1 MKNTY
6 KRLLDVRGSYPT
18 TEKNNNT
25 KTPMTFPWFSWLFR
39 PRFPDQSQDIS
50 QSTELFITSNMVMIV
65 TKKISSTEIIWAQ
78 TWNPGGWKTTYL
90 YFLSNLLVINRCIL
104 KQIYINNLIRRI
116 EFCII
121 GLMPKDLSLIPKT
134 ELISQFY
141 HIFDSSNFILDVN
154 LFIQITKTCLK
165 F

>member
-1 MKNTY
+1 MTY
-6 KRLLDVRGSYPT
+6 RGSYPT

>member
-1 MKNTY
+1 MTY
-6 KRLLDVRGSYPT
+6 RGSYPT
-18 TEKNNNT
+18 TEKNNNK
-25 KTPMTFPWFSWLFR
+25 KTPLTFPWFSWLFR

-104 KQIYINNLIRRI
+104 KQIYINNLISRI

-121 GLMPKDLSLIPKT
+121 GLIPKDLSLIPKT
-134 ELISQFY
+134 ELVSQFY
-141 HIFDSSNFILDVN
+141 HIFDSSNFILVVN

>member
-1 MKNTY
+1 MTY
-6 KRLLDVRGSYPT
+6 RGSYPT

-104 KQIYINNLIRRI
+104 KQIYINNLISRI

-121 GLMPKDLSLIPKT
+121 GLIPKDLSLIPKT
-134 ELISQFY
+134 ELVSQFY
-141 HIFDSSNFILDVN
+141 HIFDSSNFILVVN

>member
-1 MKNTY
+1 MTY
-6 KRLLDVRGSYPT
+6 RGSYPT

-104 KQIYINNLIRRI
+104 KQIYINNLISRI

-121 GLMPKDLSLIPKT
+121 GLIPKDLSLIPKT
-134 ELISQFY
+134 ELVSQFY
-141 HIFDSSNFILDVN
+141 HIFDSSNFILVVN
-154 LFIQITKTCLK
+154 LFIQIIQDLFKILIIHI
-165 F
+165 